1 MKFPSIFIEEA
12 VNEFSKLPG
21 VGKRT
26 AIRLVLHLLNEPSSQ
41 TSALSKALLDLK
53 EKTKECINCHTISDD
68 ELCDYCK
75 NQSRNQQTIC
85 IVETIREVMAIE
97 NTSQYKGVFHVL
109 GGAISPINGVGPE
122 QLNIESL
129 LKRIIEKDVEEVIM
143 ALNPNID
150 GDTTIFYVSKK
161 LKEIKPDIKITT
173 IARGIA
179 FGGELEY
186 VDEITLARSLE
197 TRLPFDNYLMNK

>member
-1 MKFPSIFIEEA
+1 MKFPSLFIEEA

-21 VGKRT
+21 VGRRT
-26 AIRLVLHLLNEPSSQ
+26 AVRLVLHLLNETSQ
-41 TSALSKALLDLK
+41 QSISLSKAILELK
-53 EKTKECINCHTISDD
+53 ENTKECTNCHTISDD
-68 ELCDYCK
+68 ILCDYCK
-75 NQSRNQQTIC
+75 NQARNQQTIC

-97 NTSQYKGVFHVL
+97 NTSQYNGVFHVL

-122 QLNIESL
+122 QLNIDTL
-129 LKRIIEKDVEEVIM
+129 LKRVVEKDVEEVIM

-150 GDTTIFYVSKK
+150 GDTTIFYLSKK
-161 LKEIKPDIKITT
+161 LKELKPDIKITT